1 MISFGK
7 RVRKMRGLS
16 CPNGS
21 IVFNWKLKISVGGV
35 PPQSNREDSQIK
47 KLHWC
52 PIRHWC
58 NFCFIWK
65 WMFIYIILICTN
77 LCVVICRRIISAHT
91 VLQQL
96 PYIPKIYKNS
106 RATMFCILANCLL
119 DHNFP
124 FSIFNFQFYARSG
137 VICFLI
143 SYCIHE

>member
-35 PPQSNREDSQIK
+35 PPQSIREDSQIK

-77 LCVVICRRIISAHT
+77 LCVVICRRIISVHT

-124 FSIFNFQFYARSG
+124 FYIFNFQFYARSG
-137 VICFLI
+137 VICSLI